1 MITWALDAC
10 TYHGTVAVLQ
20 DERVLAEAV
29 VAMRGQNEER
39 LMPAV
44 SDTIRR
50 SGVRLD
56 RVDRIVCGGGP
67 GSFTSLRIAASLAKG
82 MALGADKPLFAVS
95 SLALIVAGNVA
106 HPGPGSPKRY
116 LASLDAMRDE
126 CFVAVFE
133 HQGGTVS
140 RVGDVGLLPRTD
152 VAAAATA
159 EQAIAV
165 GPDHGDRWAPLARGV
180 LRLEADIVNRGPVS
194 LADWE
199 PTYGRLAEA
208 QAKWEAVHGAL
219 PR

>member
-1 MITWALDAC
+1 LITLALDAS
-10 TYHGTVAVLQ
+10 TYQGTVAVLR

-29 VAMRGQNEER
+29 VAMRGQHEER

-44 SDTIRR
+44 SEAMQRA
-50 SGVRLD
+50 GVRAD
-56 RVDRIVCGGGP
+56 GIDRIVCGDGP

-95 SLALIVAGNVA
+95 SLALIVAGNAVHLGA
-106 HPGPGSPKRY
+106 GSPTRY
-116 LASLDAMRDE
+116 LAALDAMRDE

-133 HQGGTVS
+133 DRGATVARIG
-140 RVGDVGLLPRTD
+140 RVGLVPKKD
-152 VAAAATA
+152 VATVAATEHA
-159 EQAIAV
+159 TVV
-165 GPDHGDRWAPLARGV
+165 GPDYGDHWAPLARGV
-180 LRLEADIVNRGPVS
+180 LRLRADIEDRGPVN